1 MKRRISTSDI
11 WADFCAALTSY
22 DGGMT
27 VEQLLNDG
35 WQFCKLPLGST
46 LEDVSNAALQAV
58 DLPHDFLIENE
69 NDLYETTDAWYLRTL
84 DVPESWCAS
93 CVLVR
98 FDGVYMDCDVLLNG
112 HIVCTHHYGY
122 TAFDVDLTSRLL
134 VGRNTLAVHV
144 RHQSPNSRW
153 YSGAGIYRDVTLYV
167 LPKRHIPLDGVY
179 VTTTHELESWT
190 MTIDT
195 ELCGV
200 KDNGVLTHVLLDGDV
215 PVCDVTVEAA
225 GDHANAVMQVLSP
238 KLWSPDAP
246 NVYTLQTML
255 GNQVIRQNV
264 GFRDLTFT
272 TDRGLLVN
280 GAPVKLHGVCLHHD
294 LGCLGSA
301 FHEKAM
307 RRQLRAMRQM
317 GVNALRT
324 SHNPPAKQVMDLCDE
339 LGIFVVDEAF
349 DMWLRAKTPFDYARF
364 FPTDMPSDVAAWVR
378 RDRNHPSLLM
388 WSIGNEILD
397 THLDES
403 AQQVTCDLC
412 ENVRLHDPRGNAIIT
427 IGSNF
432 MPWEGA
438 RKCADLVDAQGYNCL
453 LYTSPSP
460 RDCS

>member
-1 MKRRISTSDI
+1 M
-11 WADFCAALTSY
+11 F
-22 DGGMT
+22 
-27 VEQLLNDG
+27 
-35 WQFCKLPLGST
+35 
-46 LEDVSNAALQAV
+46 
-58 DLPHDFLIENE
+58 
-69 NDLYETTDAWYLRTL
+69 YLRTL

-153 YSGAGIYRDVTLYV
+153 YSGSGIYRDVTLHV

-200 KDNGVLTHVLLDGDV
+200 KDNSVLTHVLLDGDV

-225 GDHANAVMQVLSP
+225 SDHANAVIQVLSP

-264 GFRDLTFT
+264 GFRDLTFWSTARPSSCTASACT
-272 TDRGLLVN
+272 T
-280 GAPVKLHGVCLHHD
+280 
-294 LGCLGSA
+294 
-301 FHEKAM
+301 
-307 RRQLRAMRQM
+307 
-317 GVNALRT
+317 T
-324 SHNPPAKQVMDLCDE
+324 
-339 LGIFVVDEAF
+339 
-349 DMWLRAKTPFDYARF
+349 
-364 FPTDMPSDVAAWVR
+364 
-378 RDRNHPSLLM
+378 
-388 WSIGNEILD
+388 
-397 THLDES
+397 
-403 AQQVTCDLC
+403 
-412 ENVRLHDPRGNAIIT
+412 
-427 IGSNF
+427 
-432 MPWEGA
+432 
-438 RKCADLVDAQGYNCL
+438 
-453 LYTSPSP
+453 
-460 RDCS
+460 

>member
-1 MKRRISTSDI
+1 MYKR
-11 WADFCAALTSY
+11 
-22 DGGMT
+22 
-27 VEQLLNDG
+27 Q
-35 WQFCKLPLGST
+35 
-46 LEDVSNAALQAV
+46 
-58 DLPHDFLIENE
+58 
-69 NDLYETTDAWYLRTL
+69 
-84 DVPESWCAS
+84 
-93 CVLVR
+93 
-98 FDGVYMDCDVLLNG
+98 
-112 HIVCTHHYGY
+112 
-122 TAFDVDLTSRLL
+122 
-134 VGRNTLAVHV
+134 
-144 RHQSPNSRW
+144 
-153 YSGAGIYRDVTLYV
+153 V

-272 TDRGLLVN
+272 TDCGLLVN

-412 ENVRLHDPRGNAIIT
+412 EDVRLHDPRGNAIIT

-438 RKCADLVDAQGYNCL
+438 RKCADLVDAQGYNYGEKYYEAHHAEHPDWVIYGSETASALSSRGIYHFPMAASILSDEDLQCSALGNSTSSWGCL

-460 RDCS
+460 RDH

>member
-153 YSGAGIYRDVTLYV
+153 YSGAGIYRDVTLHV

-307 RRQLRAMRQM
+307 RRHGRQC
-317 GVNALRT
+317 
-324 SHNPPAKQVMDLCDE
+324 PAHKPQS
-339 LGIFVVDEAF
+339 A
-349 DMWLRAKTPFDYARF
+349 RKTGDGL
-364 FPTDMPSDVAAWVR
+364 VR
-378 RDRNHPSLLM
+378 RARHF
-388 WSIGNEILD
+388 
-397 THLDES
+397 
-403 AQQVTCDLC
+403 
-412 ENVRLHDPRGNAIIT
+412 RGRR
-427 IGSNF
+427 S
-432 MPWEGA
+432 
-438 RKCADLVDAQGYNCL
+438 V
-453 LYTSPSP
+453 
-460 RDCS
+460 

>member
-153 YSGAGIYRDVTLYV
+153 YSGAGIYRPVVLWTADKQQHIALNGVRIRTVSINPATVEVTVRTVGAGRVSVDVLAGEKQAASAAADTTGEVTLTLTVPNAKLWDVEHPNLYTCRV
-167 LPKRHIPLDGVY
+167 RFGSDEDLQTFGIRTLSWGKRASCSTASASLCRARAS
-179 VTTTHELESWT
+179 TTTRAS
-190 MTIDT
+190 
-195 ELCGV
+195 
-200 KDNGVLTHVLLDGDV
+200 
-215 PVCDVTVEAA
+215 
-225 GDHANAVMQVLSP
+225 
-238 KLWSPDAP
+238 
-246 NVYTLQTML
+246 
-255 GNQVIRQNV
+255 
-264 GFRDLTFT
+264 
-272 TDRGLLVN
+272 
-280 GAPVKLHGVCLHHD
+280 
-294 LGCLGSA
+294 SA
-301 FHEKAM
+301 RAAM
-307 RRQLRAMRQM
+307 RR
-317 GVNALRT
+317 
-324 SHNPPAKQVMDLCDE
+324 AK
-339 LGIFVVDEAF
+339 
-349 DMWLRAKTPFDYARF
+349 
-364 FPTDMPSDVAAWVR
+364 SAA
-378 RDRNHPSLLM
+378 
-388 WSIGNEILD
+388 
-397 THLDES
+397 S
-403 AQQVTCDLC
+403 AC
-412 ENVRLHDPRGNAIIT
+412 
-427 IGSNF
+427 
-432 MPWEGA
+432 
-438 RKCADLVDAQGYNCL
+438 
-453 LYTSPSP
+453 
-460 RDCS
+460 